1 MISIAVSI
9 LSAAVGATYVI
20 TRKITGVEKDVSKT
34 HTDIDDLEENLR
46 KVEDDLRY
54 MFRLD
59 LEESK
64 KEAAE
69 LRRDLRIS
77 KDEEKKD

>member
-1 MISIAVSI
+1 
-9 LSAAVGATYVI
+9 
-20 TRKITGVEKDVSKT
+20 
-34 HTDIDDLEENLR
+34 
-46 KVEDDLRY
+46 

-69 LRRDLRIS
+69 LRRDLRTR